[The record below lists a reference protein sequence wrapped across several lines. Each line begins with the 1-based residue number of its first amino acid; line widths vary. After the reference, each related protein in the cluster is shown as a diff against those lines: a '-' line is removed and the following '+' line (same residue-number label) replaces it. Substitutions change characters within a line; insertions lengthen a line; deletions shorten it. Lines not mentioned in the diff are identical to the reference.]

1 MSWTRRL
8 EQGVP
13 GGNPKHLQDGRP
25 SYSIRIEHIVPQ
37 PVPNGVSQ
45 FWQVVDCTMFEIDMN
60 CKLKITAFHIVDIV
74 DIGPR
79 RALGD
84 TLEAIANKPRC
95 LAWLHCVH
103 TVGFGSRK
111 VRFKE
116 TVNKSVHK
124 RGAEKLKRHMTT
136 PKGTFQ
142 QNDVYIAENCCKD
155 LLEFLFFGFRP
166 QAGEWLQVEGVGRF
180 PRTSGGSGS
189 GSGGSGGSGGGSGGS
204 GNGSGEGSG
213 SSGGSENNGQGSGQ
227 EGGSGEGSGD
237 DGQAPDDG
245 AGNDGGAEDTLLA
258 VGDWAAPTGLT
269 LPRAERLHKAISE
282 TAAEFGLAAWY
293 RGSLSHRLGRGVDP
307 LVSPGIWDIVIP
319 IARSEEFE
327 PGFDEADQ
335 LLFRIGVGGAGPA
348 RVGERLTVSLECEE
362 IDVSLFDFLA
372 GREIEKAL
380 VWAGLSGSAF
390 ARKLQDRLA
399 G

>member
-8 EQGVP
+8 KQGVQ

-60 CKLKITAFHIVDIV
+60 CKLTITAFHITDIV

-116 TVNKSVHK
+116 TVNKSIHK

-136 PKGTFQ
+136 PKSTFQ
-142 QNDVYIAENCCKD
+142 QNYVYIADNCCKE

-166 QAGEWLQVEGVGRF
+166 QAGEWLQVEGIGRF
-180 PRTSGGSGS
+180 PRASSGSGGGSGGSGS
-189 GSGGSGGSGGGSGGS
+189 GSGGSG
-204 GNGSGEGSG
+204 SG
-213 SSGGSENNGQGSGQ
+213 SGQGSGQ
-227 EGGSGEGSGD
+227 GGGSGQGSGD
-237 DGQAPDDG
+237 DGEAPDDG
-245 AGNDGGAEDTLLA
+245 AGNGGGTEDTLLA
-258 VGDWAAPTGLT
+258 IGDWAAPTALA
-269 LPRAERLHKAISE
+269 LSQAERLHKAISE
-282 TAAEFGLAAWY
+282 TATEFGLAAWY

-307 LVSPGIWDIVIP
+307 LVTPGIWDIVIP

-348 RVGERLTVSLECEE
+348 SVGERLTVSLECEE
-362 IDVSLFDFLA
+362 IDVSLFDFL
-372 GREIEKAL
+372 GGPEIEKAL
-380 VWAGLSGSAF
+380 VWAGLSGSTF
-390 ARKLQDRLA
+390 GQKLAECLA